1 MKLGGLK
8 LKVIFFILTF
18 FAVLGALDGCF
29 GNKLGYGKRFQE
41 GINVAGPL
49 ILAMLGI
56 LSITPL
62 ISKISK
68 PFVERLY
75 FLTGVDPSIYINS
88 ILATDMGGYFLARDL
103 AMNKDLV
110 EFSGIILDSMLGT
123 VVIFT
128 MPVAFGII
136 DNLSKE
142 NFSKGILSG
151 VATIPLGCF
160 VAGIMMGLDVR
171 LIIYNLIPVAIF
183 SGVICVGLW
192 FFPERTC
199 KLFDIFG
206 KAMTVVITLGLILTI
221 VETMFGYSIIQGLN
235 PIDESMKIV
244 TRVTLTLSG
253 AYPLL
258 YFIEKYF
265 KETLK
270 KMGSLLEVDESGT
283 AGFMAS
289 LVSSIPMFGIFNK
302 MDGNSKII
310 NSAFSV
316 AGSYVF
322 GGQLGFVAGVSPD
335 NILPFIIAKLVAG
348 FSAIYLAKTMFINRK
363 EKSKGF
369 ILNKNLKIN

>member
-1 MKLGGLK
+1 M
-8 LKVIFFILTF
+8 KVIFFILTF
-18 FAVLGALDGCF
+18 FAVLGALDRCF

-41 GINVAGPL
+41 GICVAGPL

-56 LSITPL
+56 LSISPL
-62 ISKISK
+62 ISKFSK
-68 PFVERLY
+68 PFVEKLY
-75 FLTGVDPSIYINS
+75 FLTGIDPSIYINS
-88 ILATDMGGYFLARDL
+88 ILATDMGGYFLAKDL
-103 AMNKDLV
+103 AINKELID
-110 EFSGIILDSMLGT
+110 FSGVILGSMLGT

-136 DNLSKE
+136 DDLSKE

-160 VAGIMMGLDVR
+160 VAGVIMGLDII
-171 LIIYNLIPVAIF
+171 LIVHNLIPVVIF
-183 SGVICVGLW
+183 SGIICTGLW
-192 FFPERTC
+192 FFPEKTC
-199 KLFDIFG
+199 KLFDKFG
-206 KAMTVVITLGLILTI
+206 KGMTVVITLGLVLTI
-221 VETMFGYSIIQGLN
+221 IETMFGYSIIKGLN

-244 TRVTLTLSG
+244 TRVALTLSG

-270 KMGSLLEVDESGT
+270 KMGSLLGIDESGT

-302 MDGNSKII
+302 MDNNSKII
-310 NSAFSV
+310 NSAFAV

-335 NILPFIIAKLVAG
+335 NILPFIVAKLVAG
-348 FSAIYLAKTMFINRK
+348 FSAIYLAKTMFINKK
-363 EKSKGF
+363 EKNKSF
-369 ILNKNLKIN
+369 VLNKNFKIN